1 MALPA
6 TLRPN
11 SPTVLRKAIRHLTSS
26 LAPHRASIHLSS
38 KVMERRRPDSTVRL
52 RLVLRLDSMA
62 RLRPVNTERRR
73 SSITEA
79 ARQRPP
85 H

>member
-26 LAPHRASIHLSS
+26 LAPHRASIHLS

-79 ARQRPP
+79 ARPRLP